1 MPENFQEKPKVPSQE
16 RHPQPIVERKEGASE
31 HVANPSER
39 EGIEVDKELRREI
52 EMMELDE
59 ATKQEASKGVQ
70 RLEFLGQKEKIEHL
84 LKIAHE
90 KGVLTAVQMAKEM
103 NDPYLLDVFHD
114 LMAKEGF
121 YKSFIKK
128 SDDDDDDN

>member
-1 MPENFQEKPKVPSQE
+1 MPENFQEKPKVPSPEQQ
-16 RHPQPIVERKEGASE
+16 PQPAVEKQEAYE
-31 HVANPSER
+31 QPINPLER
-39 EGIEVDKELRREI
+39 ESIEVDKELRREI

-121 YKSFIKK
+121 YKSFFKK

>member
-1 MPENFQEKPKVPSQE
+1 MPENFQEKEKNSPQE
-16 RHPQPIVERKEGASE
+16 NQPQPIVEKKESYERVASL
-31 HVANPSER
+31 
-39 EGIEVDKELRREI
+39 IEKENVEIDKELRREI

-59 ATKQEASKGVQ
+59 KTRQEAVKGVQ

-90 KGVLTAVQMAKEM
+90 KGVLVAVQMAKEM

-121 YKSFIKK
+121 YKSFFKK
-128 SDDDDDDN
+128 SDDDDD

>member
-1 MPENFQEKPKVPSQE
+1 MPENFQEKEKNPPQE
-16 RHPQPIVERKEGASE
+16 HQPQPIVERKESYE
-31 HVANPSER
+31 QVANLVER

-59 ATKQEASKGVQ
+59 KTKQEAAKGVQ

-90 KGVLTAVQMAKEM
+90 KGVLVAVQMAKEM

-121 YKSFIKK
+121 YKSFFKK
-128 SDDDDDDN
+128 SDDDDD

>member
-1 MPENFQEKPKVPSQE
+1 MPENFQEKPKAPSPEQQ
-16 RHPQPIVERKEGASE
+16 PQPIVEIRESYEQAVS
-31 HVANPSER
+31 PMER

-52 EMMELDE
+52 EMMKLDE
-59 ATKQEASKGVQ
+59 ATKQEAAKGVQ

-121 YKSFIKK
+121 YKSFLKK
-128 SDDDDDDN
+128 SDDDD